1 MRISRFEVRT
11 ADVARAAGGAPARVL
26 FVKLTA
32 ENGVFGLGTATPG
45 AADEAHTECLAGLE
59 SARWLEHADP
69 LDIHVLS
76 RRLEDDLAETP
87 GARAAIDVALHDLWS
102 RLMEAPLTD
111 LLGRAHHALASTH
124 TLRATET
131 ETLALEARTHAAR
144 GVRAFKFACR
154 GVLEDD
160 VTRLARLR
168 RELGPAALICADARA
183 GYELAEVPVFLERTR
198 ELGLEYVEQPVTR
211 DDADELRKLPVELRT
226 RLAADGSLRDEDD
239 ARTLLRD
246 PRPFGIWKLS
256 LAKCGG
262 IAPALRLAA
271 LARREGIAVAWSSA
285 DESVAGIAAALHAA
299 CATSATRWA
308 DFDASLDPRAD
319 PARGGFALAHGT
331 LRTLPDAGLGVA
343 LA

>member
-11 ADVARAAGGAPARVL
+11 ADVARATGGATVRVL

-45 AADEAHTECLAGLE
+45 AGLEVHTECLAGLE
-59 SARWLEHADP
+59 SARWLERADP
-69 LDIHVLS
+69 LDVHVLS
-76 RRLEDDLAETP
+76 RRIEDDLADTP
-87 GARAAIDVALHDLWS
+87 AARAAIDVALHDLWS

-111 LLGRAHHALASTH
+111 LLGRAHDGLASTH
-124 TLRATET
+124 TLRASDAEA
-131 ETLALEARTHAAR
+131 LVLEARTFAAR
-144 GVRAFKFACR
+144 GARAFKFACR

-168 RELGPAALICADARA
+168 RELGPAALLAADARA

-211 DDADELRKLPVELRT
+211 AHADGLRKLPVELRT
-226 RLAADGSLRDEDD
+226 HLAADGSLRDEDD
-239 ARTLLRD
+239 ARALLRD
-246 PRPFGIWKLS
+246 PRPFGVWKLS

-262 IAPALRLAA
+262 LAPALRIAA
-271 LARREGIAVAWSSA
+271 LARREGIRIAWSSS

-308 DFDASLDPRAD
+308 DFDASLDARTD
-319 PARGGFALAHGT
+319 PARGGFSLTDGV
-331 LRTLPDAGLGVA
+331 LRTLPAAGLGVA